1 MQHNFPPLSEDPRH
15 TDKGRVF
22 QNCLRHAHGHV
33 AEVGVFKGHLF
44 RHMVAQVLGQEVTAN
59 NVPVAHAYDSFE
71 GVATP
76 GKGDNA
82 YYEGEFDVGGLEGF
96 HREMLSQGISPEEY
110 VCHKGWVPNCLSA
123 REEGLMPMLFNFIH
137 LDLDHYEPTRLA
149 AHWAWAH
156 LSPHGVLA
164 CHDYNG
170 TAANASGGI
179 QHFLRELPGWHNVA
193 VENTEI
199 LIRKGG

>member
-1 MQHNFPPLSEDPRH
+1 MPECLAQPEDEKPL
-15 TDKGRVF
+15 F
-22 QNCLRHAHGHV
+22 
-33 AEVGVFKGHLF
+33 F
-44 RHMVAQVLGQEVTAN
+44 
-59 NVPVAHAYDSFE
+59 SF
-71 GVATP
+71 V
-76 GKGDNA
+76 
-82 YYEGEFDVGGLEGF
+82 
-96 HREMLSQGISPEEY
+96 
-110 VCHKGWVPNCLSA
+110 
-123 REEGLMPMLFNFIH
+123 H